1 MTKREKITEIMR
13 TLIVEGLADPIR
25 IIFDTDYCAESVATY
40 IEAANITRSALKM
53 PLIDLNDYPDEQFV
67 VFYSS
72 LVPPPDFII

>member
-1 MTKREKITEIMR
+1 MR

-53 PLIDLNDYPDEQFV
+53 PLIDLNDYPD
-67 VFYSS
+67 
-72 LVPPPDFII
+72 